1 MKRFQDDMVAVLRHG
16 GRRPSTQK
24 SYCREMR
31 RFLKWLGHDL
41 PLRVSRAELVAYLSH
56 LGEGSVCRRKMAHA
70 ALRFFYLH
78 VVNRPEVV
86 AGIPWPRVAR
96 SLRSGP
102 RWSEVV
108 KVLRAVPD
116 PVCRAVLCVIAAA
129 GLRVSEACALRV
141 EDVQTERDATGRK
154 LDHGVLL
161 VRDGKGGKARLA
173 PMPPTLRRLLR
184 RYYIAVRPAGTLFPN
199 RSRTG
204 HVEPPKVRL
213 MLRDACQR
221 AGFTAHVTPHQ
232 LRHSFATTMLERDV
246 DLPTLQVALGHERLS
261 TTAGYTHVR
270 RDRIAAMPDLLA
282 KPKPPRS

>member
-16 GRRPSTQK
+16 GRRSSTQK
-24 SYCREMR
+24 SYCLEMR
-31 RFLKWLGHDL
+31 RFLKWVGHDR
-41 PLRVSRAELVAYLSH
+41 PLRVSRADVVAYLAH
-56 LGEGSVCRRKMAHA
+56 FDEGSVCRRKMAHA

-78 VVNRPEVV
+78 VVNLPEMV

-102 RWSEVV
+102 RWNEAV
-108 KVLRAVPD
+108 KVLRAVSD

-141 EDVQTERDATGRK
+141 EDVQTERDAAGRK

-173 PMPPTLRRLLR
+173 PMSPTLQRTLR
-184 RYYIAVRPAGTLFPN
+184 RYYITVRPAGAMFPN
-199 RSRTG
+199 RSRAGNITAN
-204 HVEPPKVRL
+204 EVRL
-213 MLRDACQR
+213 ALHDACRR
-221 AGFTAHVTPHQ
+221 AGVVQHVTPHQ
-232 LRHSFATTMLERDV
+232 LRHTFATTMLESGV

-282 KPKPPRS
+282 KSPRS